1 MQISGIDLS
10 LLIIYLLGT
19 LWIGYYSM
27 KKVSSFSDYSVA
39 DRSMPL
45 SLIFATIAA
54 TLVGGGATV
63 GRVAF
68 VYDTGIVVFLA
79 LLGVVISQLLIGFFV
94 APRISKMKNI
104 FTIGDIME
112 FYFGRSGQVISS
124 ILAFLF
130 MISIFGVQVLAL
142 GRILEPV
149 IGLPFITLTIIGALV
164 TIAYTWAGGMLAVI
178 YTDAMQFILL
188 TVSIATAAIIG
199 VVKMGGMTEIINK
212 VEAFDPEHLVLF
224 GGPWTVGMFISAFL
238 SFLLGEALAP
248 HYIQRYAASKTANIS
263 KWGTVYFALMYIF
276 LTIVIMVI
284 GLIGLV
290 VFPGMNGDVVFVAF
304 AQEYLPMGI
313 IGLLFGGLLAAVMST
328 GSSILNTAAVI
339 FTRDIY
345 GKYINKSAPDN
356 VLLKWT
362 KYTTLIV
369 GFGGVIVSL
378 WIPSVMGLMLYVFQL
393 WAPSILPPMA
403 IAILWGGHSE
413 RKVSPYAGPPAII
426 AGLLVTILWLNVLEE
441 PFGIPAIVVGIVTN
455 LVVFGIT
462 HIMTKNK
469 IPPHTLEK
477 TDELNLKI
485 D

>member
-1 MQISGIDLS
+1 MQISGLDLS
-10 LLIIYLLGT
+10 LLILYLLGT

-27 KKVSSFSDYSVA
+27 KKISSFSDYSVA
-39 DRSMPL
+39 GRSMPF

-79 LLGVVISQLLIGFFV
+79 LLGVVISQLIIGFFF
-94 APRISKMKNI
+94 APRISKMENVYS
-104 FTIGDIME
+104 IGDIME
-112 FYFGRSGQVISS
+112 FYFGRSGQIISS

-149 IGLPFITLTIIGALV
+149 LGLPFITLTIIGALV
-164 TIAYTWAGGMLAVI
+164 TIVYTWAGGMLAVI

-188 TVSIATAAIIG
+188 TVSIATAAVIG
-199 VVKMGGMTEIINK
+199 VVKMGGMTEIIEK
-212 VEAFDPEHLVLF
+212 VGAIDPGHLVFF
-224 GGPWTVGMFISAFL
+224 GGPWTTGVFIATFL

-263 KWGTVYFALMYIF
+263 KWSTVSFAIMYIF
-276 LTIVIMVI
+276 LTIVIMII
-284 GLIGLV
+284 GLIGFV
-290 VFPGMNGDVVFVAF
+290 KFPGINGDVVFVTY
-304 AQEYLPMGI
+304 AQKYLPIGI

-345 GKYINKSAPDN
+345 GKYVNKNAPDQ

-362 KYTTLIV
+362 KYATIFV
-369 GFGGVIVSL
+369 GIGGVIVSL
-378 WIPSVMGLMLYVFQL
+378 CLPSVMGLMLYVFQL

-403 IAILWGGHSE
+403 IAILWGGPTE

-426 AGLLVTILWLNVLEE
+426 AGLLMTLLWLNVLGQ
-441 PFGIPAIVVGIVTN
+441 PFGIPAIVMGILTN
-455 LVVFGIT
+455 LLVFFIT
-462 HIMTKNK
+462 HSLTKNK
-469 IPPHTLEK
+469 IPSHLADNK
-477 TDELNLKI
+477 SIKG
-485 D
+485 